1 MVEYCVVV
9 VLVRAALL
17 TTSWQRTAFF
27 LVTAE
32 DMLLRWPYKCY
43 SSLSMIIADC

>member
-1 MVEYCVVV
+1 MCSGGVGEGGIVDNQ
-9 VLVRAALL
+9 LAEDRL
-17 TTSWQRTAFF
+17 F